1 MYGDLP
7 HDSVNHFIDDFI
19 NDDKEVNDSFSCL
32 SEGSK
37 NSSERET
44 KEDYS
49 KGVCSGSVNKSIY
62 IQCMYKLCIS
72 NNRFIVNDS
81 LIKVYL

>member
-1 MYGDLP
+1 MNWDLP

-37 NSSERET
+37 YSSERET
-44 KEDYS
+44 KEDYA
-49 KGVCSGSVNKSIY
+49 KGVCSRSGVKSIY
-62 IQCMYKLCIS
+62 ICVLCMFVKNQ
-72 NNRFIVNDS
+72 NNNW
-81 LIKVYL
+81 VYRK

>member
-1 MYGDLP
+1 MKNIVEWLNRIRDLP

-37 NSSERET
+37 YSSERET

-49 KGVCSGSVNKSIY
+49 KGVCSRSRVKSVY
-62 IQCMYKLCIS
+62 ILCMLVKNHVL
-72 NNRFIVNDS
+72 
-81 LIKVYL
+81 

>member
-1 MYGDLP
+1 MGDLP
-7 HDSVNHFIDDFI
+7 HDSVNHFINDFI

-49 KGVCSGSVNKSIY
+49 KGVCSRSGNKSIY
-62 IQCMYKLCIS
+62 IQNVFVLKQLCIS
-72 NNRFIVNDS
+72 KGNF
-81 LIKVYL
+81 K

>member
-1 MYGDLP
+1 MNNRFLGAHQNIVEWLNRIRDLP

-37 NSSERET
+37 NSSECET

-49 KGVCSGSVNKSIY
+49 KSVCSGSGNKSIY
-62 IQCMYKLCIS
+62 I
-72 NNRFIVNDS
+72 
-81 LIKVYL
+81 